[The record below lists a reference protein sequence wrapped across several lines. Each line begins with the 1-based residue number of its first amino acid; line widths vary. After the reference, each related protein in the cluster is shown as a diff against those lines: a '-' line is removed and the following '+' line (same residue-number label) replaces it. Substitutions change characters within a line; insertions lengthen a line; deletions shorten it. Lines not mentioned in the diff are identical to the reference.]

1 MLFLLLTIG
10 PAFLFACGNIL
21 EKSGVAT
28 VGKKTGGVSK
38 PWQFLKGVLS
48 NGYWWLGIGCSGLA
62 TLGYYIAMARY
73 DLSQVQPMMVLNPV
87 LTALM
92 GFVILKEVLTRRIVV
107 AICFVVA
114 GLLYSVESLGG
125 VTSVQNVSMLWIYAG
140 IVCGITLLVHL
151 LCRDREI
158 ADSLI
163 MGVGFGISAAFYKS
177 LAMDFDLD
185 HISLSSVGSL
195 LLDFRTLGYIAT
207 YGIAFL
213 YSQVSFSRGRA
224 LFIIPFSAAV
234 GAAVPTI
241 AGAVVFSESFP
252 LGKIVSVALVLSGSA
267 LFVVRRPHKKNVQK
281 EGQNQ
286 DCSEL

>member
-21 EKSGVAT
+21 EKSGVST
-28 VGKKTGGVSK
+28 VGKRTGGVSK
-38 PWQFLKGVLS
+38 PWQFLKGVLC
-48 NGYWWLGIGCSGLA
+48 NGFWWLGIGCSGLA
-62 TLGYYIAMARY
+62 TLGYYVAMARY

-92 GFVILKEVLTRRIVV
+92 GFVILNEVLTRRIVV
-107 AICFVVA
+107 AICFVVV
-114 GLLYSVESLGG
+114 GLLYSVESLGET
-125 VTSVQNVSMLWIYAG
+125 TSIQNVPMLWIYAG
-140 IVCGITLLVHL
+140 IICGVTLLIHIFGK
-151 LCRDREI
+151 DREMV
-158 ADSLI
+158 DSLI

-185 HISLSSVGSL
+185 NVTLSSVGSL
-195 LLDFRTLGYIAT
+195 LLDLRTLGYIAT
-207 YGIAFL
+207 YGIAFI

-241 AGAVVFSESFP
+241 AGALVFSEAFP
-252 LGKIVSVALVLSGSA
+252 IGKMISVALVLTGA
-267 LFVVRRPHKKNVQK
+267 GLFVVRRPGQKKK
-281 EGQNQ
+281 
-286 DCSEL
+286 

>member
-21 EKSGVAT
+21 EKSGVAN
-28 VGKKTGGVSK
+28 VGKLTGGTSN
-38 PWQFLKGVLS
+38 PWQFLKGILS
-48 NGYWWLGIGCSGLA
+48 NGYWWLGVSCSVLA
-62 TLGYYIAMARY
+62 TGGYYIAMARY

-92 GFVILKEVLTRRIVV
+92 GFVILKEVLTRRIVI

-114 GLLYSVESLGG
+114 GLLCSVESLGEA
-125 VTSVQNVSMLWIYAG
+125 TSVQDTRMLWIYAAV
-140 IVCGITLLVHL
+140 VCGIALLAHL
-151 LCRDREI
+151 FYKDREMV
-158 ADSLI
+158 DSLI

-185 HISLSSVGSL
+185 NISLSSVGYL
-195 LLDFRTLGYIAT
+195 LLDFRTLAYVVIYA
-207 YGIAFL
+207 IAFI
-213 YSQVSFSRGRA
+213 YSQISFSRGRA

-241 AGAVVFSESFP
+241 AGAVVFSEAFP
-252 LGKIVSVALVLSGSA
+252 VEKIISVTLVLIGA
-267 LFVVRRPHKKNVQK
+267 CLFVVRRPRRKKV
-281 EGQNQ
+281 
-286 DCSEL
+286 

>member
-21 EKSGVAT
+21 EKSGVST
-28 VGKKTGGVSK
+28 VGKRTGGVSR

-48 NGYWWLGIGCSGLA
+48 NGFWWLGILCSGFA
-62 TLGYYIAMARY
+62 TIGYYIAMARY

-107 AICFVVA
+107 AICFVVV
-114 GLLYSVESLGG
+114 GLLYSVESLGET
-125 VTSVQNVSMLWIYAG
+125 TSVQNVGMLWGYAAA
-140 IVCGITLLVHL
+140 VCGGTLVAHL
-151 LCRDREI
+151 LCKDREMV
-158 ADSLI
+158 DSLI

-185 HISLSSVGSL
+185 NISAQSIAGL
-195 LLDFRTLGYIAT
+195 LVDFRTLGYVAT
-207 YGIAFL
+207 YGIAFM
-213 YSQVSFSRGRA
+213 YSQISFSRGRA

-241 AGAVVFSESFP
+241 AGALVFAEIFP
-252 LGKIVSVALVLSGSA
+252 IGKIVSVSLVLVGAA
-267 LFVVRRPHKKNVQK
+267 LFVVRRPRKK
-281 EGQNQ
+281 
-286 DCSEL
+286 DA

>member
-21 EKSGVAT
+21 EKSGVST
-28 VGKKTGGVSK
+28 VGKRTGGVSK
-38 PWQFLKGVLS
+38 PWQFLKGVLC
-48 NGYWWLGIGCSGLA
+48 NGFWWLGIGCSGLA
-62 TLGYYIAMARY
+62 TLGYYVAMARY

-107 AICFVVA
+107 AICFVVV
-114 GLLYSVESLGG
+114 GLLYSVESLGET
-125 VTSVQNVSMLWIYAG
+125 TSIQNVPMLWIYAG
-140 IVCGITLLVHL
+140 IICGVTLLIHIFGK
-151 LCRDREI
+151 DREMV
-158 ADSLI
+158 DSLI

-185 HISLSSVGSL
+185 NVTLSSVGSL
-195 LLDFRTLGYIAT
+195 LLDLRTLGYIAT
-207 YGIAFL
+207 YGIAFI

-241 AGAVVFSESFP
+241 AGALVFSEAFP
-252 LGKIVSVALVLSGSA
+252 IGKMISVALVLTGA
-267 LFVVRRPHKKNVQK
+267 GLFVVRRPGQKKK
-281 EGQNQ
+281 
-286 DCSEL
+286 

>member
-21 EKSGVAT
+21 EKSGVST
-28 VGKKTGGVSK
+28 VGKKTGGVSN
-38 PWQFLKGVLS
+38 PWQFFKGVVT
-48 NGYWWLGIGCSGLA
+48 NGYWWLGIICSGFA

-92 GFVILKEVLTRRIVV
+92 GFVILKEVLTRRIVI

-125 VTSVQNVSMLWIYAG
+125 ATSIQNVMALWIFAG
-140 IVCGITLLVHL
+140 VTCGATLLVHL
-151 LCRDREI
+151 FCKDREI

-163 MGVGFGISAAFYKS
+163 MGVGFGVSAAFYKS

-185 HISLSSVGSL
+185 NITLSSVCDL

-213 YSQVSFSRGRA
+213 YSQISFSRGRA

-241 AGAVVFSESFP
+241 AGAVVFAEDFP
-252 LGKIVSVALVLSGSA
+252 VGKIISVTLVLLGAA
-267 LFVVRRPHKKNVQK
+267 LFIVRRPRKNA
-281 EGQNQ
+281 
-286 DCSEL
+286 

>member
-21 EKSGVAT
+21 EKSGVST

-38 PWQFLKGVLS
+38 PWQFFKGVVT
-48 NGYWWLGIGCSGLA
+48 NGYWWLGILCSGFA

-125 VTSVQNVSMLWIYAG
+125 VSAVQNIGMLWIFAG
-140 IVCGITLLVHL
+140 IVCGVTLVVHL
-151 LCRDREI
+151 FCKDREI

-163 MGVGFGISAAFYKS
+163 MGVGFGVSAAFYKS
-177 LAMDFDLD
+177 LSMDFDLD
-185 HISLSSVGSL
+185 NITFSSVCDL
-195 LLDFRTLGYIAT
+195 LLDLRTLGYIAT
-207 YGIAFL
+207 YGLAFL
-213 YSQVSFSRGRA
+213 YSQISFSRGRA

-241 AGAVVFSESFP
+241 AGAVVFAEAFP
-252 LGKIVSVALVLSGSA
+252 LGKIISVVLVLLGA
-267 LFVVRRPHKKNVQK
+267 TLFIVRRPRRKM
-281 EGQNQ
+281 
-286 DCSEL
+286 

>member
-21 EKSGVAT
+21 EKSGVST
-28 VGKKTGGVSK
+28 VGKRTGGTSR
-38 PWQFLKGVLS
+38 PWEFFKGVVT
-48 NGYWWLGIGCSGLA
+48 NKFWWLGIACSGLA

-92 GFVILKEVLTRRIVV
+92 GFCILKEVLTKRIVV

-114 GLLYSVESLGG
+114 GLLYSVENLGESTSL
-125 VTSVQNVSMLWIYAG
+125 QNVGILWVYAG
-140 IVCGITLLVHL
+140 ILCAVTLVAHL
-151 LCRDREI
+151 FVKNREVV
-158 ADSLI
+158 DSLI
-163 MGVGFGISAAFYKS
+163 MGVVFGLSAAFYKS

-185 HISLSSVGSL
+185 HIALSSVASL
-195 LLDFRTLGYIAT
+195 LLDFRTLGYVAT
-207 YGIAFL
+207 YSIAFL

-234 GAAVPTI
+234 GAAVPTL
-241 AGAVVFSESFP
+241 AGAVVFSEAFP
-252 LGKIVSVALVLSGSA
+252 IGKVISVTLVLIGA
-267 LFVVRRPHKKNVQK
+267 CLFIVRRPHRSQMKK
-281 EGQNQ
+281 
-286 DCSEL
+286 SPS